1 MTFVLAREKGWSKR
15 NLSLSLSLSLAI
27 VAKKKKKKPHLEK
40 RDWRHLENPRG
51 FVLILVGENKNDKL
65 CYLNSRWCLII
76 RQCLTQFDIRSYF
89 SILFP
94 FFRIYSGEPQI
105 HRYNCMTG
113 HLSRQFSSTPLQ
125 LFYSNWQK
133 KEIGYFL
140 CLSTS
145 CLLID
150 FQR

>member
-15 NLSLSLSLSLAI
+15 NLSLSLSLELR
-27 VAKKKKKKPHLEK
+27 KRKKKPHLEK

-113 HLSRQFSSTPLQ
+113 HLSRQFSSPFSTAIDKR
-125 LFYSNWQK
+125 K
-133 KEIGYFL
+133 KSGI
-140 CLSTS
+140 S
-145 CLLID
+145 CA
-150 FQR
+150 FQRLAC